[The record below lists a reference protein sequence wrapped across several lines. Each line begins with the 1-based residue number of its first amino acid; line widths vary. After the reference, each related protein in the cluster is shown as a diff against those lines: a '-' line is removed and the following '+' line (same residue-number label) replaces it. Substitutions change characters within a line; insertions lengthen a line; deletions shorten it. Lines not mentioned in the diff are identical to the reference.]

1 VMAARTGPPRLTV
14 LRAGH
19 RSRQPGCERR
29 DCCMSRLPSE
39 SASLATRS
47 AARAAVAV
55 AAILVLAACG
65 GGGGASEGTNGN
77 GVACADPMPDQLLGP
92 AVRAYLDGREPRP
105 LRFLS
110 AAGSDSAMPNAG
122 MLVLQDRGP
131 TYFYPPDSA
140 GRETVRQR
148 LGETY

>member
-1 VMAARTGPPRLTV
+1 
-14 LRAGH
+14 
-19 RSRQPGCERR
+19 
-29 DCCMSRLPSE
+29 
-39 SASLATRS
+39 
-47 AARAAVAV
+47 
-55 AAILVLAACG
+55 
-65 GGGGASEGTNGN
+65 
-77 GVACADPMPDQLLGP
+77 QLLGP

-148 LGETY
+148 LGETYWPSLLVTYHGVEREGDESANVRLGGTWISGEMDGESAGYEDVGFLCRSGRWVPVDSVIPPPDDSLQRRPSA